1 MAKITRRRFLDI
13 TKSALLSSAAV
24 VSAPQVVGLGNN
36 IAEASQTTGTRGG
49 DQGEMVIPTYCDVC
63 FMTCG
68 INVTVK
74 KGKAIK
80 IEGNP
85 LHPLSRGKL
94 CPRGAGGLGQLYDKD
109 RIKTPLLRRSFFGVQ
124 TFEKVSW
131 EVALDFVAERM
142 NRIKQKYGP
151 QSLALLKH
159 GKGAAPFVDLWHAI
173 GSATEAHPSY
183 AQCRGARDVGWG
195 LTFGKGP
202 GGIERVG
209 LDKAKVVAFL
219 GSHLGENMHN
229 TTVQDYTTGL
239 RNGARNI
246 VVDPRFSSTAGKAKY
261 WLPIKPG
268 TDTALLLAWMH
279 VLIFEGIYDK
289 EFVEEYTV
297 GFEQLKEHV
306 KTMSPEWAS
315 NYTNLPADVIRKTA
329 RELGKAIPDALV
341 FPGRR
346 YAWYGDDTQRARAVA
361 ILNALL
367 GAWGRDSGIFL
378 GEKFRFAKY
387 NKHKAYELHRK
398 PKHALDCKAMYP
410 LGSST
415 PVQNIVEGSIPGK
428 LNREEKDARIK
439 GWLVYSCNV
448 IRSVPDEGLIRE
460 AIDNLDLLV
469 AVETMPSEITGY
481 ADVILPDTTYL
492 ERYDTVN
499 SPEWREPFISI
510 RQPVV
515 KPLYDSKPS
524 WWIAQQLAN
533 RVWAEETFLYNDY
546 KEVVEYQ
553 LNSVGSSIAD
563 INKKGGVLKKPA
575 SQTPS
580 LKNYRFRTPSG
591 KVELFSKKMEKAGFD
606 PMPVFVEKEEVPDG
620 YFRLLYGRA
629 PQHTFTRTVNNRR
642 LLEVCP
648 ENEVWVNREI
658 ANLYNL
664 ENGSYVVLVNQSG
677 IRSNRIKVRIT
688 ERIRQDCVYMVHGF
702 GREDRRLSNAFH
714 KGANDNGLLS
724 DYITDPIMGSTG
736 SQVNY
741 VTFVK

>member
-13 TKSALLSSAAV
+13 TKSALLGSAAV
-24 VSAPQVVGLGNN
+24 VSAPRVVGLGPYT
-36 IAEASQTTGTRGG
+36 AEAGQDKGTGSG
-49 DQGEMVIPTYCDVC
+49 DQETKVIPSYCDVC

-74 KGKAIK
+74 KGKAVK

-85 LHPLSRGKL
+85 LHPLSRGRL

-124 TFEKVSW
+124 TFERVSW

-279 VLIFEGIYDK
+279 VLIVEGIYDK
-289 EFVEEYTV
+289 EFVKNYTI

-315 NYTNLPADVIRKTA
+315 NYTNLPANIIRKTA
-329 RELGKAIPDALV
+329 RELGNAIPNALV

-346 YAWYGDDTQRARAVA
+346 YSWYGDDTQRARAVA

-367 GAWGRDSGIFL
+367 GAWGRDSGIFI
-378 GEKFRFAKY
+378 GEKFRFAKHY
-387 NKHKAYELHRK
+387 KNKAYGTHRK
-398 PKHALDCKAMYP
+398 PEHALDCKAMYP
-410 LGSST
+410 LGTST
-415 PVQNIVEGSIPGK
+415 PTQHIVEGSIPGK
-428 LNREEKDARIK
+428 LNREEKEAVIK
-439 GWLVYSCNV
+439 GWLVYSCNA
-448 IRSVPDEGLIRE
+448 IRAVPDEDLTRE
-460 AIDNLDLLV
+460 AIENLELLV

-492 ERYDTVN
+492 ERYDTLS
-499 SPEWREPFISI
+499 SPEWREPFIAI

-524 WWIAQQLAN
+524 WWIAQQIAN
-533 RVWAEETFLYNDY
+533 RVWAEEAFLYNDY
-546 KEVVEYQ
+546 QDVVEYQ

-563 INKKGGVLKKPA
+563 INKRGGVLKKPA
-575 SQTPS
+575 SKALS

-620 YFRLLYGRA
+620 YFRLLYGRT

-642 LLEVCP
+642 LLEVYP
-648 ENEVWVNREI
+648 ENEVWVNRVI
-658 ANLYNL
+658 ADLYAL
-664 ENGSYVVLVNQSG
+664 ENGSYVVLVNQTG
-677 IRSNRIKVRIT
+677 IRSHRIKVRIT

-702 GREDRRLSNAFH
+702 GRDDRRLSNAFH